1 MEFPNLHNYNFD
13 EKKKEELIH
22 VISVKFFEKIF
33 NLIEDNKW
41 VPALILSAILVSLVL
56 ILFKKN
62 MSILFRFVYKIIR
75 NHLLKTNI
83 SIDQPEQQTV

>member
-1 MEFPNLHNYNFD
+1 MEFPNNYNFD
-13 EKKKEELIH
+13 EKKKEDLIH

-83 SIDQPEQQTV
+83 SIDQREQQTV

>member
-33 NLIEDNKW
+33 NLIEDNC
-41 VPALILSAILVSLVL
+41 L
-56 ILFKKN
+56 KKICQCSFD
-62 MSILFRFVYKIIR
+62 SIYFDFV
-75 NHLLKTNI
+75 
-83 SIDQPEQQTV
+83 

>member
-13 EKKKEELIH
+13 EKKKEDLIH

-56 ILFKKN
+56 ILFKKICQG
-62 MSILFRFVYKIIR
+62 SFDSFTK
-75 NHLLKTNI
+75 LLGITF
-83 SIDQPEQQTV
+83 